1 MTSIEQKIW
10 DYLVEHKTPV
20 QATTLAKRFIVSKG
34 HVGRILKELADKNVL
49 DVVNIGRT
57 KFYKVKD

>member
-1 MTSIEQKIW
+1 MASIEQKIW

-20 QATTLAKRFIVSKG
+20 QAATLAKRFIVSKG
-34 HVGRILKELADKNVL
+34 HVGRILKELSNKNVL
-49 DVVNIGRT
+49 DIVNIGRT

>member
-1 MTSIEQKIW
+1 MASIEQKIW
-10 DYLVEHKTPV
+10 DYLVKHKTPV
-20 QATTLAKRFIVSKG
+20 QAATLAKRFIVSKG
-34 HVGRILKELADKNVL
+34 HVGRILKELSDKNVL

>member
-34 HVGRILKELADKNVL
+34 HVARILRDFENKNIL

>member
-20 QATTLAKRFIVSKG
+20 QAVTLAKRFIVSKG
-34 HVGRILKELADKNVL
+34 HVSRILKEFAAKNIL
-49 DVVNIGRT
+49 DVVTIGTT